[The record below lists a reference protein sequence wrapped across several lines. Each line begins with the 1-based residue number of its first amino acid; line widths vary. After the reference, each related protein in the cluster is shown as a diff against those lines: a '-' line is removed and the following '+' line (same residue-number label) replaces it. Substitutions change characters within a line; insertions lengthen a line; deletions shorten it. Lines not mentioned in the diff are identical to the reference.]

1 MSTTSP
7 DMSQTDVVVPGMRG
21 TVVDYFTDKPVAGL
35 TVVDGD
41 NTTTTDA
48 NGNWELPTTGPLAP
62 AVSGPTYSTLYLPE
76 ATPGSVEVENGAIP
90 IPSVEAIGL
99 EQQLLGSDST
109 KALVQVTVVQEPTCA
124 SIAGG
129 TITVVSP
136 ADAKVAYFTSQKL
149 PTANSFID
157 GITGHRPVAVI
168 YESRAGRAA
177 RGRGPHAQ
185 LLAGAAEHRVRPLQP
200 DRQGH
205 DGSHRAGRLQ
215 LVTRLHRRV
224 TQW

>member
-7 DMSQTDVVVPGMRG
+7 DMSQSDVVVPGMRG

-62 AVSGPTYSTLYLPE
+62 IVSGPTYSTLYLPE

-99 EQQLLGSDST
+99 EQQLLASDST
-109 KALVQVTVVQEPTCA
+109 KAMVQVTVVQEPTCA

-168 YESRAGRAA
+168 YDFEPG
-177 RGRGPHAQ
+177 
-185 LLAGAAEHRVRPLQP
+185 VPLEVEVHTPNCTQAP
-200 DRQGH
+200 PNTSYAHSSLTGKVTTAPVEPGDYN
-205 DGSHRAGRLQ
+205 SS
-215 LVTRLHRRV
+215 LVFIV
-224 TQW
+224 E

>member
-21 TVVDYFTDKPVAGL
+21 TVVDYFTDMPVAGL

-48 NGNWELPTTGPLAP
+48 NGNFELPTTGPLAP
-62 AVSGPTYSTLYLPE
+62 VVSGATYSTLYLPE
-76 ATPGSVEVENGAIP
+76 ATPAASRSRTGRSRFRRCRPSGSSSSSWAATRP
-90 IPSVEAIGL
+90 RRWCRSRSCRSRRARASPAAPSPSSL
-99 EQQLLGSDST
+99 
-109 KALVQVTVVQEPTCA
+109 
-124 SIAGG
+124 
-129 TITVVSP
+129 P

-168 YESRAGRAA
+168 YDLEPG
-177 RGRGPHAQ
+177 
-185 LLAGAAEHRVRPLQP
+185 VPLEVEVHTPNCTQAP
-200 DRQGH
+200 PNTAYAHSSLTGKVTTAPIEPGDYN
-205 DGSHRAGRLQ
+205 SS
-215 LVTRLHRRV
+215 LVYIV
-224 TQW
+224 E